1 MIVQEVGSALL
12 VGAVYHHH
20 PYQDGHGDSNE
31 DGLGDDF
38 NHYPTHLTMVTF
50 WEGGN
55 LMESYNVGDRNDCK
69 QCH

>member
-1 MIVQEVGSALL
+1 MGSALL

-38 NHYPTHLTMVTF
+38 NHYPTHRT
-50 WEGGN
+50 N
-55 LMESYNVGDRNDCK
+55 SYHGCILGRWQLNGFDVGDRNDCK